1 MQRCMLLSKVH
12 RAVVS
17 DADLDYEGSI
27 TIPPEVIEASGF
39 APGERVTVANI
50 ANGARFETYVMAGT
64 EPAHFRLNGAAAR
77 LGGRGDR
84 IIIFSFAWMD
94 AEEAARHRPRVV
106 HMDEANRIVRVEGPE
121 GRRPG

>member
-1 MQRCMLLSKVH
+1 MQRCMMLAKVH

-17 DADLDYEGSI
+17 DTNADYEGSI
-27 TIPPEVIEASGF
+27 TIPPEVVEASGF

-50 ANGARFETYVMAGT
+50 ANAARFETYVMVGT
-64 EPAHFRLNGAAAR
+64 EPAHFRLNGAAAK
-77 LGGRGDR
+77 LGSPGDR
-84 IIIFSFAWMD
+84 IIMFTFAWMD

-121 GRRPG
+121 A